1 MPDAIRA
8 TVNLMPKAPPARVVE
23 LAVEA
28 ERLGYTRCWV
38 YDEGLTARDV
48 YVTLAAVASRTE
60 QMLVGPGITNP
71 FSRHPGTTAGAVAS
85 LDELSGG
92 RAFLGLG
99 AGGGLT
105 LAPLGIER
113 RRPITA
119 VRETVEAL
127 RGLFAGD
134 TVDLDGATVT
144 FRHARL
150 SYGRADTEIWLAG
163 RGPKML
169 ALGGEVADGFNL
181 SYLHKEMIGD
191 AVAAVRAGAAGRDA
205 PPKLSYSTMVC
216 TTDRHLQDARAHL
229 TFRLVDSPP
238 EVKERLGLG
247 ETEVDE
253 LRSALAAGGPPGAA
267 HLVREE
273 WVHPFVVA
281 GTPAECAAELA
292 TLMDTHGIDD
302 FQLPVQELDTAEELM
317 GAVAGIVAA
326 GPG

>member
-1 MPDAIRA
+1 MPTSLRA
-8 TVNLMPKAPPARVVE
+8 TVNLMPKVHPRRVAE

-48 YVTLAAVASRTE
+48 YVTLTAVASRT
-60 QMLVGPGITNP
+60 QRMLVGPGITNP
-71 FSRHPGTTAGAVAS
+71 FSRHPGTTAAALAS
-85 LDELSGG
+85 LDEVSGG

-105 LAPLGIER
+105 LAPMAIER

-119 VRETVEAL
+119 VREMVGAL
-127 RGLFAGD
+127 RRLFAGETAD
-134 TVDLDGATVT
+134 VDGDTVT

-163 RGPKML
+163 RGPRML
-169 ALGGEVADGFNL
+169 ALAGEVADGFNL
-181 SYLHKEMIGD
+181 SYLHKETIGD
-191 AVAAVRAGAAGRDA
+191 AVAAVRAGAAGRDTEPA
-205 PPKLSYSTMVC
+205 LSYSTMVC
-216 TTDRHLQDARAHL
+216 TTDQHLQDARSHL

-238 EVKERLGLG
+238 EVKQRLGLG
-247 ETEVDE
+247 DAQVDE
-253 LRSALAAGGPPGAA
+253 LRAALAAEGPAGAA

-273 WVHPFVVA
+273 WVLPFVIA
-281 GTPAECAAELA
+281 GTPAECASELA
-292 TLMDTHGIDD
+292 TLMATHGIDD
-302 FQLPVQELDTAEELM
+302 FQLPVQELESAEELM
-317 GAVAGIVAA
+317 TTVAGIVAA